1 MIKVM
6 EPRAA
11 NKFLKADNDTKTN
24 NVVYFQ
30 ETGKVPSMRTLDKLI
45 KEDRLPRTKSDN
57 VAKFNSADSDR
68 IAKKLSSVN
77 LKASDILKWMI
88 ALSEAKTPS
97 PETIALIE
105 TLYQT
110 THQQTR

>member
-1 MIKVM
+1 M

-11 NKFLKADNDTKTN
+11 NKLLKADNDTKSD
-24 NVVYFQ
+24 NVVRFQ
-30 ETGKVPSMRTLDKLI
+30 NTGVVPSMRTLDNRT

-57 VAKFNSADSDR
+57 VVQFDSSDSDR